1 MHRATSNLTVVLNE
15 SKSAH
20 SNSDEA
26 EEEGAPPLDLRR
38 LKSGSASGSNP
49 SSRESTPRPSPLHS
63 PAQSPRRGGG
73 GSADVDDIG
82 DAILK
87 LQVMQARL
95 HVAHIAC
102 MRGFGSSC
110 TEQGSW
116 GEAALRSMQFRT

>member
-1 MHRATSNLTVVLNE
+1 VLSHPLAAVPSAETHQQLKTSFNL
-15 SKSAH
+15 AH

-63 PAQSPRRGGG
+63 PLQSPRRGGDA
-73 GSADVDDIG
+73 ADIDEIG

-87 LQVMQARL
+87 LQVPVGL
-95 HVAHIAC
+95 DCTWHT
-102 MRGFGSSC
+102 SC
-110 TEQGSW
+110 YMHGVNYLVQ
-116 GEAALRSMQFRT
+116 

>member
-1 MHRATSNLTVVLNE
+1 VNSKDNKSFKTPF
-15 SKSAH
+15 KSAR
-20 SNSDEA
+20 SNSEEA

-73 GSADVDDIG
+73 AADVDDIG

-87 LQVMQARL
+87 LQVMVGL
-95 HVAHIAC
+95 DC
-102 MRGFGSSC
+102 G
-110 TEQGSW
+110 W
-116 GEAALRSMQFRT
+116 RTWPA